1 MTFGCSSSRLES
13 IPVTEVIMTC
23 NALRAASLAVCLAA
37 SQPVASAPDA
47 AQPIDTPSLLETIVL
62 WLSANFDLPVPDRPP
77 RIATLPE
84 ADLVQMRY
92 GPEARI
98 APGEVVAV
106 YDDAAKTIY
115 LSQGWTGRTAA
126 ELSILV
132 HEVVHH
138 LQSSAGQ
145 SFACP
150 AERERIAYRAQG
162 AWLTLFEE
170 TLESAFNIDAAT
182 ILVSTVCT
190 H

>member
-84 ADLVQMRY
+84 ADLVIMRY
-92 GPEARI
+92 GPEAKVPSGHV
-98 APGEVVAV
+98 AAV
-106 YDDAAKTIY
+106 YDDAEETIY
-115 LSQGWTGRTAA
+115 LFQGWTGRTPA
-126 ELSILV
+126 ELSVLV
-132 HEVVHH
+132 HEVAHH
-138 LQSSAGQ
+138 LQSAANLR
-145 SFACP
+145 FACP
-150 AERERIAYRAQG
+150 AERERVAYRAQG
-162 AWLTLFEE
+162 EWLTLFDE
-170 TLESAFNIDAAT
+170 TLESAFNIDAAK

-190 H
+190 Y

>member
-1 MTFGCSSSRLES
+1 MTYDRSSSRLES
-13 IPVTEVIMTC
+13 IPFTEAIMTC
-23 NALRAASLAVCLAA
+23 NALRAASFALCLAA
-37 SQPVASAPDA
+37 AEPLSAAPDA
-47 AQPIDTPSLLETIVL
+47 AQPIDAPPLLDAIVL
-62 WLSANFDLPVPDRPP
+62 WLSTNFDLPTPDRPP
-77 RIATLPE
+77 RLATLPE
-84 ADLVQMRY
+84 SDLVQMRY

>member
-1 MTFGCSSSRLES
+1 MTYVRSSSRLES
-13 IPVTEVIMTC
+13 IPVPEVTMTC
-23 NALRAASLAVCLAA
+23 NALRAASFSLCLAA
-37 SQPVASAPDA
+37 AEPLSAGPDA
-47 AQPIDTPSLLETIVL
+47 AEPIDAPPLLDAIVL
-62 WLSANFDLPVPDRPP
+62 WLSTNFDLPIPDRPP
-77 RIATLPE
+77 RLATLPGV
-84 ADLVQMRY
+84 DLVQMRY

-106 YDDAAKTIY
+106 YDDATRTIY
-115 LSQGWTGRTAA
+115 LSQGWTGQTPA
-126 ELSILV
+126 ELSVLV

-150 AERERIAYRAQG
+150 AERERVAYRAQG
-162 AWLTLFEE
+162 EWLTLFEE
-170 TLESAFNIDAAT
+170 TLETAFNIDAAT